1 MNYLAGMITRVIKNE
16 EEAFWMLTQIIEVYL
31 PLDYFSVMSGVLV
44 DQKIFNFLLK
54 TLIPKVA
61 KHLKK
66 IELDPSLFSVQW
78 FVCMFSCSFDRDVV
92 VRIWDIFFVEG
103 SVFLFKVAL
112 GIIKLAKDIII
123 NIDDFR
129 KGYVDDEMRFIEE
142 YTKSVHDPDT
152 LIEAANFK
160 GFKLRWKRLE
170 RLRIRFKAEVDADLD
185 KQTQKYIDQRH
196 LDKSYL
202 LKSLFKKCL
211 NHEECRLKCRR
222 TSSFFTFYSGHM
234 QIIDDYVD
242 DVCVPNYFNT
252 KELRLTSQG
261 LMLGQKNHIC
271 TLGEDQECSSE
282 DEEVNDNFTNL
293 LTRNESLRDSVSIL
307 IPSIQ
312 EESFRH
318 KLERMSS
325 NYNSMIVIGQLRK
338 H

>member
-1 MNYLAGMITRVIKNE
+1 MNFIAGTLLNTGFNE
-16 EEAFWMLTQIIEVYL
+16 EEGFWMLTQIIEVYL
-31 PLDYFSVMSGVLV
+31 PLDYFSVMSGVIV
-44 DQKIFNFLLK
+44 DQKIFNFLLT

-78 FVCMFSCSFDRDVV
+78 FVCMFAYSFERDVV

-112 GIIKLAKDIII
+112 GIMKLAQDIII

-129 KGYVDDEMRFIEE
+129 KGYVDDEMHFIEN

-152 LIEAANFK
+152 LIEAASFK

-170 RLRIRFKAEVDADLD
+170 RLRIRFKAEVDAELD
-185 KQTQKYIDQRH
+185 KQTQIYIDQRH

-211 NHEECRLKCRR
+211 NPEECRLKCRR
-222 TSSFFTFYSGHM
+222 TSSFFTFYSGNM
-234 QIIDDYVD
+234 QIIDNYVD
-242 DVCVPNYFNT
+242 DVCVPKYFNT

-271 TLGEDQECSSE
+271 TLEEDQEGSSE
-282 DEEVNDNFTNL
+282 DEEFTNL
-293 LTRNESLRDSVSIL
+293 LTRDDSLRDSVSIL

-312 EESFRH
+312 EESFRR
-318 KLERMSS
+318 KLEGMSS